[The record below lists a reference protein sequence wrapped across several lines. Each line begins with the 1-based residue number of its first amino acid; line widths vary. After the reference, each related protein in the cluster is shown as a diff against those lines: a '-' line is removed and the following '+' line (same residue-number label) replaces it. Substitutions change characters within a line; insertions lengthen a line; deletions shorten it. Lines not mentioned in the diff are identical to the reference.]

1 MQYREELVAAA
12 NDIYN
17 GIENRKAKILNQIQ
31 LHAVNQIKSGYTGFR
46 ICRLSKS
53 DESFLK
59 EWADMTNATIKVI
72 KFRCFEDTKRYIVK
86 QFMVDL
92 KDSMNLGY
100 ELEGNT
106 LIIE

>member
-1 MQYREELVAAA
+1 VQYREELVAAA

-31 LHAVNQIKSGYTGFR
+31 LHAVNQIKLGYTGFR
-46 ICRLSKS
+46 ICRLNKN
-53 DESFLK
+53 DEIFLR

-72 KFRCFEDTKRYIVK
+72 KFRCFEDAKRYMVK
-86 QFMVDL
+86 QFVVDL